1 MQQLWVDAIL
11 SKVMEEYNVYLA
23 TIIHEVLVNLPAYY
37 VAGYNIASVWGALRR
52 LTSHVS
58 NVRGMCDHIV

>member
-1 MQQLWVDAIL
+1 MQQLWVDVIL

-37 VAGYNIASVWGALRR
+37 VAGYNIASVWGGIAK
-52 LTSHVS
+52 VDIAC
-58 NVRGMCDHIV
+58 VKC